1 MNNWGHGYYN
11 KNDVSGTYLDYENGE
26 IVDISHNDI
35 DLYEYV
41 KQQQLLNSEFDL
53 SGCLINLNVG
63 SFKSYTKV
71 VNSQTLDDTNKS
83 IRLSY
88 DQVALWKEKHHYY
101 YLENKLEFLNTQNEW
116 FYDTSDNYLHVW
128 LTDNNVPTL
137 NNIRAKVQS
146 YSLYIT
152 NPNVRISNINFFSTT
167 LKGNNSDN
175 LYVNDCNFMYPSCY
189 AHMLNQINY
198 GTDINA
204 SSNEVFNEL
213 TNISSSSGCTFYKC
227 VFKRC
232 SD

>member
-1 MNNWGHGYYN
+1 MKH
-11 KNDVSGTYLDYENGE
+11 KILF
-26 IVDISHNDI
+26 
-35 DLYEYV
+35 LF
-41 KQQQLLNSEFDL
+41 EFF
-53 SGCLINLNVG
+53 I
-63 SFKSYTKV
+63 
-71 VNSQTLDDTNKS
+71 
-83 IRLSY
+83 LSY
-88 DQVALWKEKHHYY
+88 LFEIHQ
-101 YLENKLEFLNTQNEW
+101 
-116 FYDTSDNYLHVW
+116 
-128 LTDNNVPTL
+128 

-227 VFKRC
+227 VFKYTDGAALEISGGNNTL
-232 SD
+232 SDCYFNYIDKTVCNLSSVMTAIRMNGSNNIIQYNTIHKTGASSTINPGNEAIVEYNNLYNSGYLQSDGAMIHLMVNQQVNSC